1 MAQKKSLNSENFK
14 KALTE
19 NEVDEMIAK
28 KKSAI
33 DVKLKK
39 KQEELLVEQKLNE
52 LEQLTR
58 LEDILDCDD
67 EDDAWD
73 LAETEQEKE
82 LVRSLFPD

>member
-19 NEVDEMIAK
+19 NDVDEMIAK

-39 KQEELLVEQKLNE
+39 KQEELLVKQKLNE

>member
-14 KALTE
+14 KTLTQ
-19 NEVDEMIAK
+19 NDVDEMIAK

-39 KQEELLVEQKLNE
+39 KQEELLVKQKLNE